1 MSNLLIIII
10 IIIICCMLHVF
21 FNVPL
26 INSLS
31 AKKKKK
37 KKEEHGK
44 FLPNVIF
51 NKDPTAV
58 LRLHERPQATDN
70 SMQLLNLHQ
79 TNGNGNTLPLLHVGC
94 LVVWVC

>member
-1 MSNLLIIII
+1 
-10 IIIICCMLHVF
+10 MLHVF

-31 AKKKKK
+31 AKKKN
-37 KKEEHGK
+37 ESMANVYSE
-44 FLPNVIF
+44 LAPNVIF

-58 LRLHERPQATDN
+58 PRLHERPQATDN

-79 TNGNGNTLPLLHVGC
+79 TNGNGNQTTQFYFRW
-94 LVVWVC
+94 VWLAMHQPKMP

>member
-1 MSNLLIIII
+1 
-10 IIIICCMLHVF
+10 MLHGF
-21 FNVPL
+21 FNAPF

-31 AKKKKK
+31 AKKKK
-37 KKEEHGK
+37 EESMAN
-44 FLPNVIF
+44 FYSELAPNVIF

-79 TNGNGNTLPLLHVGC
+79 TNGNGNQTTQFYVQYTTTNPIS
-94 LVVWVC
+94 

>member
-1 MSNLLIIII
+1 MF
-10 IIIICCMLHVF
+10 C

-37 KKEEHGK
+37 KKEKKKEETMAN
-44 FLPNVIF
+44 FCSELAPNVIF
-51 NKDPTAV
+51 NKHPTTV

-70 SMQLLNLHQ
+70 SMQLLNL
-79 TNGNGNTLPLLHVGC
+79 TKPMEMVTRPLSSTSDGFG
-94 LVVWVC
+94 W

>member
-1 MSNLLIIII
+1 
-10 IIIICCMLHVF
+10 MLHVF

-31 AKKKKK
+31 AKKK
-37 KKEEHGK
+37 EESMAN
-44 FLPNVIF
+44 FYSELAPNDIF

-79 TNGNGNTLPLLHVGC
+79 TNGNGNQTTQFYVQYTTTNPIS
-94 LVVWVC
+94 

>member
-1 MSNLLIIII
+1 
-10 IIIICCMLHVF
+10 MLHVF

-31 AKKKKK
+31 AKKKKE
-37 KKEEHGK
+37 KKEESMAN
-44 FLPNVIF
+44 FYSELSPNVIF

-79 TNGNGNTLPLLHVGC
+79 TNGNGNQTTQFYIRW
-94 LVVWVC
+94 VWLAMHQPKMP

>member
-1 MSNLLIIII
+1 
-10 IIIICCMLHVF
+10 MLYVF

-31 AKKKKK
+31 AKKK
-37 KKEEHGK
+37 EESMAN
-44 FLPNVIF
+44 FYSELAPNVIF

-79 TNGNGNTLPLLHVGC
+79 TNGIGNQTTQFHVRWALLAMHQPKMP
-94 LVVWVC
+94 

>member
-1 MSNLLIIII
+1 
-10 IIIICCMLHVF
+10 MLHGF

-31 AKKKKK
+31 AKKK
-37 KKEEHGK
+37 EESMAN
-44 FLPNVIF
+44 FYSELAPNVIF

-79 TNGNGNTLPLLHVGC
+79 TNGNGNQTTQFYVQYTTKNPIS
-94 LVVWVC
+94 